1 MSEGGIEDSMVKI
14 GIIVCDRNRTCTGY
28 KCFKSIANREG
39 MFSSYPNNEDIMLVG
54 WVACGGCPGERLEF
68 AAADMKKIGADV
80 IHLASCYLAGYPAC
94 PYIGDHKD
102 YIENV
107 VRLPVV
113 IGTHPM
119 PQNYIDTHNAIGDW
133 KRDQVEEFVKPLAS
147 DPLASRKYDSTRPNY
162 LKEES
167 SKKVVD

>member
-1 MSEGGIEDSMVKI
+1 MVNI
-14 GIIVCDRNRTCTGY
+14 GIIICDRNRTCTGY
-28 KCFKSIANREG
+28 KCFKAIANREG

-68 AAADMKKIGADV
+68 AAADMKKIGADF

-102 YIENV
+102 
-107 VRLPVV
+107 
-113 IGTHPM
+113 
-119 PQNYIDTHNAIGDW
+119 YIDTHNAIGDW